1 MGYEK
6 CDGETLQ
13 RWEADHRRFPPYQY
27 LRHHCLLHP
36 NGALRV
42 PSVCERKVMLGF
54 PVQYTLKCL
63 PKSEAKRSPASL
75 LQTRYQLLGRASSV
89 FALSYLV
96 MHLMAPLGFSRY
108 SDLQSLQ
115 QALTPGG
122 GASLH
127 SFLFRPPLA
136 CKPNVQRDS
145 LAMSDLAQ
153 RLMGSV
159 HCKGEDLLI
168 HSSTEVGITQR
179 LRQSISAK
187 LWRWKTVASWKWA
200 RSGEH
205 INKLELSALLT
216 KFLHLTDSMVALHVV
231 TRGRSSSHKLRNT
244 MLHISALVLAANLR
258 PVLAYVATDR
268 NPADRPSRQPVKRK
282 CVRQKSKY
290 SA

>member
-1 MGYEK
+1 MDEFDFQVRVDWKPFVERGWEPVDPTK
-6 CDGETLQ
+6 PFPAFLTGISCDQAGATTQCDRETLQ

-42 PSVCERKVMLGF
+42 PSVCEREVMLGF
-54 PVQYTLKCL
+54 PVQYTLECL

-187 LWRWKTVASWKWA
+187 TVALEN
-200 RSGEH
+200 SG
-205 INKLELSALLT
+205 LL
-216 KFLHLTDSMVALHVV
+216 KMGSF
-231 TRGRSSSHKLRNT
+231 RG
-244 MLHISALVLAANLR
+244 
-258 PVLAYVATDR
+258 AY
-268 NPADRPSRQPVKRK
+268 Q
-282 CVRQKSKY
+282 
-290 SA
+290 